1 MILALA
7 GLLVYNAT
15 NGSGSLYGKL
25 LSFFALLTILS
36 FMFVSK
42 TMVRTNRMKYY
53 TWGAIFL
60 SSATIVL
67 VLCPNIYGAIYYGVV
82 NAISTPFYSGAFNM
96 ITMNA
101 LNDYAEKENLVGRV
115 IAKETYLSVSRC
127 IGMLFIVAC
136 HYFLSESMY
145 LYVSV
150 ITLSLSPLLVVLN
163 ANLYH
168 KKRDQLKLQG
178 NIK

>member
-1 MILALA
+1 
-7 GLLVYNAT
+7 
-15 NGSGSLYGKL
+15 
-25 LSFFALLTILS
+25 
-36 FMFVSK
+36 
-42 TMVRTNRMKYY
+42 
-53 TWGAIFL
+53 
-60 SSATIVL
+60 
-67 VLCPNIYGAIYYGVV
+67 
-82 NAISTPFYSGAFNM
+82 M

-168 KKRDQLKLQG
+168 KKRDQLKIQG